1 MYAKIFTQIYDG
13 TLCSKGPW
21 EALVTFQQLLI
32 LADKDGCVDMT
43 SSAISRRTTIP
54 QEVIDVGIAALLLAD
69 PDSRTPDE
77 EGRRIIPLSDERKWG
92 WRIVNYAHYR
102 NLRDEESRREYH
114 RKYWH
119 TRKEKLN
126 STQQSQPPQPEL
138 DQGSKQKQEAVKPN
152 GFTQAKAK
160 AKATNTLAVDT
171 TLGSDIERARPNA
184 PQAHRLPSDFDL
196 TQEWISVAQSIRPD
210 WTPQQVAD
218 VFAIFRD
225 HWTAKSGKDATKADW
240 LATWRNWC
248 RREKSFSRDGP
259 NILTPGQRKDAVSKA
274 NIAGWLAESA
284 DTNAINGE
292 FEHERG

>member
-77 EGRRIIPLSDERKWG
+77 EGKRIIPLSDERKWG

-114 RKYWH
+114 RNYWH
-119 TRKEKLN
+119 TRKDKLN
-126 STQQSQPPQPEL
+126 STQQLNTPQPEL
-138 DQGSKQKQEAVKPN
+138 DPGSKQEAVSNKQVTTTDHQHVPNLDLAAWSAWVSYRKQIKKPIKSASTRAAQKMLAEFGDTQYAVVQQSIAN
-152 GFTQAKAK
+152 GYQGLFELKSGSQSNGKNQHTSKPSLAER
-160 AKATNTLAVDT
+160 ATN
-171 TLGSDIERARPNA
+171 AR
-184 PQAHRLPSDFDL
+184 
-196 TQEWISVAQSIRPD
+196 
-210 WTPQQVAD
+210 
-218 VFAIFRD
+218 
-225 HWTAKSGKDATKADW
+225 K
-240 LATWRNWC
+240 
-248 RREKSFSRDGP
+248 
-259 NILTPGQRKDAVSKA
+259 
-274 NIAGWLAESA
+274 
-284 DTNAINGE
+284 E
-292 FEHERG
+292 FERSIGIGDTIQATDGELVGAHEPPVRP